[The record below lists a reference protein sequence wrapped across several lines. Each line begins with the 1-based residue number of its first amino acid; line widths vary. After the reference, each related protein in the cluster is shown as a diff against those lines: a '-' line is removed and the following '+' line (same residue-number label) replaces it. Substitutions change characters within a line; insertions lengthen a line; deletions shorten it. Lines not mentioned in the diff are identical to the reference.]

1 MAVSSTDSDCG
12 WKGARAVLVPLP
24 RRRRRRRP
32 HLAARARE
40 AAAAGGGA
48 LSDAAVWRE
57 LHGGECALRRHG
69 RPCRRA
75 LQRAERLRLGPRP
88 AAAPAG
94 PLHARRPALRPPLS
108 LSSLASPSSLASLLS
123 RLSPLSPLFSPSSP
137 LPPSPSTLPFPRLP
151 TLRRVLGRGTVGGE
165 APRPRCAT
173 SPHISP
179 YLPISPHISP
189 YLEALVAQHEA
200 RERTRTQLQA
210 AGAGS
215 RQRRGRASSLAA
227 AGPTPHPTVRLPP
240 ASTAPLDAE
249 HRSEQ
254 SSCHSRGHA
263 FRCASALLGCASAVP
278 QLCSAVLSCAQL
290 STAELSCI
298 RIPRIAVLR
307 VAARD
312 RTPAPTSACSHCRT
326 APRPS

>member
-108 LSSLASPSSLASLLS
+108 LSSLASPSSRASPSSLASLLS

-137 LPPSPSTLPFPRLP
+137 LPLSPSTLPFPRLP

-179 YLPISPHISP
+179 YLPISRGPSR
-189 YLEALVAQHEA
+189 AA
-200 RERTRTQLQA
+200 RGTREDAHSA
-210 AGAGS
+210 ASGW
-215 RQRRGRASSLAA
+215 RRLAA
-227 AGPTPHPTVRLPP
+227 TSWKSVFFGRGWSDATPDSPP
-240 ASTAPLDAE
+240 ST
-249 HRSEQ
+249 S
-254 SSCHSRGHA
+254 
-263 FRCASALLGCASAVP
+263 F
-278 QLCSAVLSCAQL
+278 
-290 STAELSCI
+290 
-298 RIPRIAVLR
+298 
-307 VAARD
+307 D
-312 RTPAPTSACSHCRT
+312 RTPRCGAQV
-326 APRPS
+326 